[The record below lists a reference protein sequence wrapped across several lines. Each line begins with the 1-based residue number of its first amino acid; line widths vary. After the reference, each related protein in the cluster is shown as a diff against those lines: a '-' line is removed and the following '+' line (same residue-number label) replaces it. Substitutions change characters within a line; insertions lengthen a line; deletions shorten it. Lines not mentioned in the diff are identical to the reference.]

1 MISKLPK
8 LLSRTLFD
16 STYWGNWASFY
27 SPITFDCDYFS
38 PFCPLL
44 FNFNMYHSRGEHFCE
59 DLVWAKVFAFLLFD
73 VIICIFLIF
82 VSASILILTTI
93 MSKTY
98 ARNILLKLTLSNMW
112 PFLLY
117 RLLLRSVSTLCHN
130 VPSFQFSKVL
140 FYQFFVDFSHPLTTC
155 SLGCY
160 LLSRF
165 PEIWSKLPCHTSI
178 HAFEIYPEKQ
188 MRESCTAC
196 HTKKLTLFCKY
207 LVEYNSQVRM
217 FALMWIL
224 LYYVLVRF

>member
-1 MISKLPK
+1 MIEVENTDVNIVRNLIPM
-8 LLSRTLFD
+8 R
-16 STYWGNWASFY
+16 NHMPASAY
-27 SPITFDCDYFS
+27 
-38 PFCPLL
+38 
-44 FNFNMYHSRGEHFCE
+44 G
-59 DLVWAKVFAFLLFD
+59 
-73 VIICIFLIF
+73 
-82 VSASILILTTI
+82 
-93 MSKTY
+93 
-98 ARNILLKLTLSNMW
+98 LKAISDW
-112 PFLLY
+112 LLY

-188 MRESCTAC
+188 MRESCAAC

-224 LYYVLVRF
+224 LSDILVHF